1 MRKIIL
7 LIITIFLLTACNP
20 FNSHS
25 ELENIGYS
33 KDEINLIEE
42 YDIEDIIK
50 QYPYQD
56 DLKELLNDPSFNKD
70 KIKNYLDIKG
80 LSAHDRLMI
89 VNKGYEY
96 SYYDEDILSLMK
108 ERFYI
113 HSRLDRYLKMLE
125 EGYDYRD
132 AIERVNAN
140 RDLTFY
146 EDSFESD
153 LSVDNLII
161 ANKYYT
167 LGEFVPSNL
176 VQIDS
181 QYGIDGY
188 LQDEAY
194 EAYKQMANDAKSNGL
209 SLWITSPY
217 RSYKSQYRIYNRYLE
232 NDPVEVVDTYS
243 ARPGYSDH
251 QTGLTVDIVSPGYD
265 FDNFEDSNEFEWLQ
279 ENAYKYGFILR
290 YPKDKTDITGYMYES
305 WHYRY
310 VGVDVATYIFN
321 NNITFDEYY
330 AYFIEN

>member
-96 SYYDEDILSLMK
+96 SYYDEDILNLMK

-153 LSVDNLII
+153 LSVNNLII

>member
-96 SYYDEDILSLMK
+96 SYYDEDILNLMK

-113 HSRLDRYLKMLE
+113 HSRLDRYLKVLE

-153 LSVDNLII
+153 LSVNNLII

-209 SLWITSPY
+209 SLWIASPY

-251 QTGLTVDIVSPGYD
+251 QTGLTADIVSPGYD

-290 YPKDKTDITGYMYES
+290 YSKDKTDITGYMYES

>member
-113 HSRLDRYLKMLE
+113 HSRLDRYLKVLE

>member
-96 SYYDEDILSLMK
+96 SYYDEDILNLMK

-132 AIERVNAN
+132 AIERVNAK

-153 LSVDNLII
+153 LSVNNLII